1 MKLRNVVTGALALT
15 LLFFVGCKGEG
26 DGGKGGGAGAGDPL
40 SVANQ
45 FMDLYYHKANIKEA
59 AALAVPEMA
68 QKIVAAPGSPAGD
81 VSKEKDAGQEIS
93 YTLKEKSQEG
103 THSYALYTIT
113 ITRKGAEPI
122 YKTAALFV
130 DQAKAGGD
138 WKITL
143 FDEKTQSTPHEETT
157 RR

>member
-1 MKLRNVVTGALALT
+1 VKLRNVVTGTLALT
-15 LLFFVGCKGEG
+15 LLFFAGCKGEG
-26 DGGKGGGAGAGDPL
+26 DGGKGAGTGDPL
-40 SVANQ
+40 SVADQ

-59 AALAVPEMA
+59 AALAIPEMA
-68 QKIVAAPGSPAGD
+68 QKIVAAPGAPAGD
-81 VSKEKDAGQEIS
+81 ASKEKDAGQEIS

-103 THSYALYTIT
+103 KHSYALYTI
-113 ITRKGAEPI
+113 IIKGKGVEPI
-122 YKTAALFV
+122 YRTAALFV
-130 DQAKAGGD
+130 DQGEGGA